1 MTFWVAGA
9 AVVGAVGGA
18 LISKNAAKGAANQQ
32 AAASANA
39 IGEQQR
45 EFDVNQANQ
54 QPYLDAG
61 KAALGQYQTAIN
73 TPTTASDVMASDPGY
88 QFGLD
93 QGQTALDRKIAA
105 MGGRVSGAALK
116 ATDRYA
122 TDYATTGYNAAYQRS
137 QDRLNRLAAL
147 AGISQT
153 NPGLSLSAQ
162 SGQASTNAIT
172 ALQASQGDAAAAA
185 TMSQG
190 NIWGSA
196 GNQLAAIAQRYYT
209 PGSTNPYAYS
219 GGGVGTGAY
228 VDPSTGATYNN
239 PSAYTA
245 GP

>member
-1 MTFWVAGA
+1 VA
-9 AVVGAVGGA
+9 AVGGA
-18 LISKNAAKGAANQQ
+18 LISSNATSNAAKAQE
-32 AAASANA
+32 NA
-39 IGEQQR
+39 TNKSIGEQER
-45 EFDVNQANQ
+45 EFDINQANQ
-54 QPYLDAG
+54 QPFMDAG
-61 KAALGQYQTAIN
+61 KAALGQYQTAIK
-73 TPTTASDVMASDPGY
+73 TPTTAADVMASDPGY

-147 AGISQT
+147 AGLGQT
-153 NPGLSLSAQ
+153 ATGASAA

-172 ALQASQGDAAAAA
+172 ALRTSQGDATGAAGIAQA
-185 TMSQG
+185 
-190 NIWGSA
+190 NIWGNA
-196 GNQLAAIAQRYYT
+196 GNQLAALAQRYYT
-209 PGSTNPYAYS
+209 PAPAPYSYSSS

-228 VDPSTGATYNN
+228 TSGGQTYNN
-239 PSAYTA
+239 PSAYV